1 MMAAGDE
8 IGIELRRKVVD
19 VDSAEIAGC
28 IAGVSVVAGISARME
43 TGGRNGTIREEEE
56 EEELDGEDGGDE
68 EDAVAE
74 RKMEM
79 EVKRGGEFTGKRMV
93 RGISPG
99 GRRIGPR
106 KHRGGDGISDRGFGV
121 GFIWSGREEVG
132 IEVGLWN

>member
-93 RGISPG
+93 RGISP
-99 GRRIGPR
+99 
-106 KHRGGDGISDRGFGV
+106 
-121 GFIWSGREEVG
+121 
-132 IEVGLWN
+132 